1 MLKYFFLFFLLLSFS
16 DKAFSKDNLSEKELD
31 SYYKRLSYAKKHNRI
46 SLSRDHT
53 YFSVITHNLYS
64 LRGKEGYLLR
74 DLIKLQEKAKQGDA
88 KSQYILAKLYD
99 YSVSDGETYDLPVD
113 CYNSPEY
120 YQDRLELCLH
130 NNGTEYEKWM
140 IKASDNGFTK
150 AFYYKAIYHIYKH
163 TEKDFKLAF
172 HWAKKSLVA
181 NDKNAYHL
189 LSVLYLNGIG
199 TPINYKESLRL
210 ALEGAEIGDE
220 PSQILVSM
228 LTTNSFE
235 AYKWAL
241 IVQNHFFHDM
251 YQEENC
257 GPVQEGT
264 LIQVEEIIN
273 MLDPFLSRQQ
283 KQLARI
289 MAHYWKPKPRNLK
302 NKEFKLPK
310 LAKNYSDTI
319 TQIEAPSELEK
330 LGIGKDKYLFFR
342 AIKEDN
348 LEVFKLF
355 IDANIPLNL
364 LTEDYHYIFHDSF
377 KENNQE
383 LFKLFREFDT
393 FIKPKFEYLSSVY
406 SFNVITS
413 FYLSIFFDSKK
424 IFDYLVKINY
434 YGPEFERREVMNAK
448 LNKDTPILFALSKNR
463 IDMAK
468 QLINAGADLS
478 HPAIMCNAVKYNDV
492 SLLNKLYDLGVKNI
506 DKCDIAISNDALL
519 VKTLCEVEDTDDFCG
534 YEASNIPNIKDNFV
548 ANLGIPLINAVSSI
562 DNKNLSKHCFADS
575 TKFLLEKGANPNQLN
590 NEIKDARESIL
601 MKAVGSENAQ
611 KCVML
616 LLDHKAN
623 INYRDTQGKTAL
635 YKAILIGNS
644 QIVKI
649 LLQYG
654 ANKNDKY
661 YLLKSDIPIRV
672 EKPLS
677 KIVLTSGGTMLMFAV
692 SEGYISIVEELLKS
706 GANPLIETKNGLTAL
721 SIAKENKNQ
730 ILIDL
735 LSEYM
740 KKFSTNNK
748 GN

>member
-1 MLKYFFLFFLLLSFS
+1 MLKYFFLFVLLLSFS
-16 DKAFSKDNLSEKELD
+16 AKAFSKDNLSEKELD
-31 SYYKRLSYAKKHNRI
+31 SYYKRLSYAKKYNRI
-46 SLSRDHT
+46 SLDGSSFLGIIHEL
-53 YFSVITHNLYS
+53 FISEGNLF
-64 LRGKEGYLLR
+64 K
-74 DLIKLQEKAKQGDA
+74 DFIKLQEKARQGDA
-88 KSQYILAKLYD
+88 KSQYILAKLHD
-99 YSVSDGETYDLPVD
+99 AYSPDEFYEIPVD

-120 YQDRLELCLH
+120 QDQLHFCLYL
-130 NNGTEYEKWM
+130 NRKESLKWM
-140 IKASDNGFTK
+140 IKSSDNGFTK
-150 AFYYKAIYHIYKH
+150 AFYNRAIYHINKH

-199 TPINYKESLRL
+199 TPVNYKESLRL

-264 LIQVEEIIN
+264 LIEVEEIIN

-319 TQIEAPSELEK
+319 TKIEAPLELEK

-355 IDANIPLNL
+355 IDADIPLDL

-383 LFKLFREFDT
+383 LFKLFREFDA
-393 FIKPKFEYLSSVY
+393 FIKPTPKFEYLSSVY

-424 IFDYLVKINY
+424 IFDYLIKIDDY
-434 YGPEFERREVMNAK
+434 SPEFEGGKVMNAK

-468 QLINAGADLS
+468 QLINAGADLL

-519 VKTLCEVEDTDDFCG
+519 VKTLCEAEDIYYDLCG
-534 YEASNIPNIKDNFV
+534 YKKLNITNIKDNFV

-677 KIVLTSGGTMLMFAV
+677 KTVLTSGGTMLMFAV
-692 SEGYISIVEELLKS
+692 SEGHISIVKQLLES

>member
-1 MLKYFFLFFLLLSFS
+1 MLKYFFLFVLLLSFS
-16 DKAFSKDNLSEKELD
+16 AKAFSKEDSFFSKNLSQREMQKQEQLVSESHDIEYLIMLYRFETGDCKDVIEIEGKAQQEDGESQWILADLYKTGLCVNKNEKEA
-31 SYYKRLSYAKKHNRI
+31 S
-46 SLSRDHT
+46 
-53 YFSVITHNLYS
+53 
-64 LRGKEGYLLR
+64 
-74 DLIKLQEKAKQGDA
+74 
-88 KSQYILAKLYD
+88 
-99 YSVSDGETYDLPVD
+99 
-113 CYNSPEY
+113 
-120 YQDRLELCLH
+120 
-130 NNGTEYEKWM
+130 KWM
-140 IKASDNGFTK
+140 IKSSDNGFVE
-150 AFYYKAIYHIYKH
+150 AFYDRAIYHRDGIGA
-163 TEKDFKLAF
+163 EKDLKLAF
-172 HWAKKSLVA
+172 YWAKKSLTA
-181 NDKNAYHL
+181 NDERAYQL
-189 LSVLYLNGIG
+189 LSEMYSQGIG
-199 TPINYKESLRL
+199 TTINYKESLEM
-210 ALEGAEIGDE
+210 ALKGAEIGDE
-220 PSQILVSM
+220 KSQAWASAFFASKEFYSPI
-228 LTTNSFE
+228 E

-241 IVQNHFFHDM
+241 LANQSNDEHIKKFAQKRIDELNSVLSIKQIQQAQNM
-251 YQEENC
+251 AEN
-257 GPVQEGT
+257 
-264 LIQVEEIIN
+264 
-273 MLDPFLSRQQ
+273 
-283 KQLARI
+283 
-289 MAHYWKPKPRNLK
+289 WKPKTQNLK
-302 NKEFKLPK
+302 IKKFQLPK
-310 LAKNYSDTI
+310 LAKNYSDNI
-319 TQIEAPSELEK
+319 TKTQALSELDK
-330 LGIGKDKYLFFR
+330 LEIGKDRYLFFQ
-342 AIKEDN
+342 AIEEDN
-348 LEVFKLF
+348 LEIFKLF
-355 IDANIPLNL
+355 IKAGASIETKSALGFATPL
-364 LTEDYHYIFHDSF
+364 YSSIIF
-377 KENNQE
+377 N
-383 LFKLFREFDT
+383 
-393 FIKPKFEYLSSVY
+393 
-406 SFNVITS
+406 
-413 FYLSIFFDSKK
+413 SKK
-424 IFDYLVKINY
+424 IFDYLMKNGVQINT
-434 YGPEFERREVMNAK
+434 ELNH
-448 LNKDTPILFALSKNR
+448 NKDTPVLFALSEKR

-548 ANLGIPLINAVSSI
+548 ANLGIPLINAVSGI
-562 DNKNLSKHCFADS
+562 DDKNLSKHCFADS

-677 KIVLTSGGTMLMFAV
+677 KTVLTSGGTMLMFAV
-692 SEGYISIVEELLKS
+692 SEGHISVVKQLLES

-748 GN
+748 GK